1 MRGRRRLVIWVAVG
15 AVAAFLLLSST
26 VSYYYTE
33 ILWFEELGIRSVFLT
48 VLSAR
53 FLVGLG
59 AGLLFGLFVF
69 LNLKLVRGTLIQL
82 SGQLAEPGT
91 GRWFA
96 PRMID
101 RITVLASAGF
111 GVLTGI
117 SLSTEWETILRYIH
131 QVPFGLQDPLY
142 GREIAFFVFTLP
154 VYRVVFNSAGF
165 LLLLSTL
172 VVGLI
177 YFFAGSINF
186 LGGRVNVHPRA
197 RAHLGGLIAAYLL
210 LKAWGY
216 WLDAFELVYSPRGVA
231 FGASYADVHAQLPVF
246 RIMTVLSIVAAG
258 IALWYIRARDIRWFY
273 AAIAVMLVGSLGLG
287 TVYPAAI
294 QRLVVQPNEIQM
306 ERPYI
311 EYNIDYTRA
320 AYGLDDVT
328 EVPFAALDTLDWE
341 QLEANMDTVENVRL
355 WDWQPLLETYRQLHT
370 IRAYYEFPDADVDRY
385 TINGEY
391 QQVLIA
397 ARELDY
403 TQVPGAETW
412 VNRRLQYTHGHGV
425 VMSPA
430 ARFTE
435 EGLPHMFIRDIPP
448 ESEIDVQIDN
458 PSIYYGELTGDYV
471 VANTHEP
478 ELHYP
483 AGDTN
488 VYLHYDGTGGVPLQG
503 MLRRSAFALRFGD
516 YNLILSGALHSES
529 RIMYHRGL
537 QERVLRAAPF
547 LMLDDDPY
555 IVVCGEENRLF
566 WIQDAYTHSTRF
578 PYSEPYA
585 RQTNYIRNSVKV
597 VVDAYNG
604 DMGFYI
610 FDEDD
615 AMVQTYQSI
624 FPDLF
629 QPMDEMPGSLA
640 EHVRYPMGLFE
651 MQMEMFRTYHMTDP
665 VVFYNKEDL
674 WAFPEETFRGQTRR
688 MTPYYILANLPGV
701 GDELEFLTMMPF
713 TPEHRDVMIA
723 WAAGRSDMDNYGE
736 LVVYLMPKGRTVLGP
751 SQIEARI
758 DQDDEISQLF
768 TLWGQSG
775 SSVIRGNL
783 LALPIEESLLY
794 VEPIYLEAVDRG
806 LPELRRVVVAHGR
819 RLAMGRSVAEAMEI
833 LFGKRD
839 PLEVDEL
846 VEVDEDDLIDD
857 DDVDFPAADVE
868 GTERAWD
875 LFQRAQE
882 ALRDGNWSRYGD
894 LMSELEDT
902 LQRLREG
909 PE

>member
-1 MRGRRRLVIWVAVG
+1 MGSRRRLVIWIVVG
-15 AVAAFLLLSST
+15 ILAAFLLLSST
-26 VSYYYTE
+26 MAYYYTE
-33 ILWFEELGIRSVFLT
+33 VLWFEELGISSVFFT

-53 FLVGLG
+53 FLLGLA
-59 AGLLFGLFVF
+59 AGLLFGLFIF
-69 LNLKLVRGTLIQL
+69 INLKLVRGTMIHL

-96 PRMID
+96 PRIID
-101 RITVLASAGF
+101 RIITLVSVGF

-117 SLSTEWETILRYIH
+117 SMSTEWETLLRFIH
-131 QVPFGLQDPLY
+131 QTPFGISDPLH
-142 GREIAFFVFTLP
+142 GRDVAFYVFTLP
-154 VYRVVFNSAGF
+154 VHRIVFNSAGF
-165 LLLLSTL
+165 LLLLTAL
-172 VVGLI
+172 VVALI

-197 RAHLGGLIAAYLL
+197 RAHLGGLIAGYLL

-231 FGASYADVHAQLPVF
+231 FGAGYTDVHAHLPVF
-246 RIMTVLSIVAAG
+246 RIMTVLSVLAAG
-258 IALWYIRARDIRWFY
+258 IALWYIKARDIRWFY
-273 AAIAVMLVGSLGLG
+273 AAIAVMLVGSVGLG
-287 TVYPAAI
+287 TAYPAAI

-311 EYNIDYTRA
+311 EYNIDYTRT
-320 AYGLDDVT
+320 AYGLDEVT

-341 QLEANMDTVENVRL
+341 QLEQNMDTVENVRL

-370 IRAYYEFPDADVDRY
+370 IRAYYNFPDADVDRY
-385 TINGEY
+385 MVNGEY

-430 ARFTE
+430 AEFTE
-435 EGLPHMFIRDIPP
+435 EGLPHMYIRDIPP
-448 ESEIDVQIDN
+448 ESEIDIQVEN
-458 PSIYYGELTGDYV
+458 PSIYYGEMTQDYV
-471 VANTHEP
+471 ISNTHEP

-483 AGDTN
+483 SGDTN
-488 VYLHYDGTGGVPLQG
+488 VYMHYDGTGGVALG
-503 MLRRSAFALRFGD
+503 GLLRRSAFALRFGD
-516 YNLILSGALHSES
+516 YNLVLSAALHPES

-537 QERVLRAAPF
+537 QDRIRRAAPF

-555 IVVCGEENRLF
+555 IVVCTDENRLF
-566 WIQDAYTHSTRF
+566 WIQDAYTHTTRF
-578 PYSEPYA
+578 PYSEPYT
-585 RQTNYIRNSVKV
+585 RRTNYLRNSVKV

-604 DMGFYI
+604 DMDFYI

-615 AMVQTYQSI
+615 AIVQTYEAI

-629 QPMDEMPGSLA
+629 EPMEEMPETLSS
-640 EHVRYPMGLFE
+640 HVRYPMGLFE
-651 MQMEMFRTYHMTDP
+651 TQMEMFRTYHMTDP

-688 MTPYYILANLPGV
+688 MTPYYIMANLPQV
-701 GDELEFLTMMPF
+701 GEELEFLTMMPF

-723 WAAGRSDMDNYGE
+723 WAAGRSDLENYGE

-833 LFGKRD
+833 LFGERD
-839 PLEVDEL
+839 PLDPDEL
-846 VEVDEDDLIDD
+846 MDPDLIDD
-857 DDVDFPAADVE
+857 DDVDVDPPAPDADDAQ
-868 GTERAWD
+868 RAWD
-875 LFQRAQE
+875 LFQRAQR
-882 ALRDGNWSRYGD
+882 ALRDGNWSRYGE
-894 LMSELEDT
+894 LMSELEDILER
-902 LQRLREG
+902 LQET